1 MVFVK
6 KKKEHI
12 HKENSKNTK
21 IVKNRKVKKYTRQ
34 SKKRYVQTNH
44 KQNIQNIN

>member
-21 IVKNRKVKKYTRQ
+21 IVKNRKVK
-34 SKKRYVQTNH
+34 
-44 KQNIQNIN
+44 NIQDNQKERDMYKQIINKIYKT